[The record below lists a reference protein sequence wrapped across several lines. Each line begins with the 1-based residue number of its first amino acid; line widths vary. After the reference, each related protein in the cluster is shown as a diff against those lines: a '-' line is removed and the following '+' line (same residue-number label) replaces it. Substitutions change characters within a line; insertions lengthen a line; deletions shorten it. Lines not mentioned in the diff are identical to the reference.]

1 MRIYFCKQAVY
12 KIRICESLGF
22 AVRKTMFRRVKGYV
36 WGDETWSLAQ
46 SKLTFRAAKAKRWEN
61 EEWWIKGEKPVAKD
75 FNFSFITFPRQ
86 VFVNIFPDF
95 SILNGS

>member
-1 MRIYFCKQAVY
+1 
-12 KIRICESLGF
+12 
-22 AVRKTMFRRVKGYV
+22 
-36 WGDETWSLAQ
+36 LAQ
-46 SKLTFRAAKAKRWEN
+46 SKLTFRAAKPKRWEN
-61 EEWWIKGEKPVAKD
+61 EEWWMKGEKPVFTD

>member
-22 AVRKTMFRRVKGYV
+22 AVRKTMFRCVKGYV
-36 WGDETWSLAQ
+36 WGDETWSLAR

-61 EEWWIKGEKPVAKD
+61 EEWWMKSEKPVFTD
-75 FNFSFITFPRQ
+75 FNFSFVTFPWQ
-86 VFVNIFPDF
+86 AFVKIID
-95 SILNGS
+95 SIKEPAFK